1 MAETSDKRAAR
12 EIIELSETRKGTYV
26 QVEAKLP
33 PGFTPPSA
41 ALATTPVEPVQAAA
55 PDSQHGNAQSS
66 QQG

>member
-1 MAETSDKRAAR
+1 VAETSDTRVAR
-12 EIIELSETRKGTYV
+12 KIIELSETRKGTYV

-41 ALATTPVEPVQAAA
+41 ALATPVEPVQASA
-55 PDSQHGNAQSS
+55 PDSPHGNAQSS